1 MIVLVRIN
9 RCRAAGGSVEA
20 CAYRA
25 WRLGGLL
32 RNTSLRNKMKYL
44 VAMNGSTV
52 EGVFCIRG
60 VAPDAL
66 PGRVQFDITPVNND
80 CFNIIENLITQLNQ
94 ATNKL
99 KYIQGASY
107 LYQERFR
114 NAGIEIPELKC
125 CDYDNIPLM
134 EAIHIEN
141 KVRPEI

>member
-9 RCRAAGGSVEA
+9 RCRANGGSVEA
-20 CAYRA
+20 CAFRA
-25 WRLGGLL
+25 WKLSGLL
-32 RNTSLRNKMKYL
+32 RNATLRNQMKYL
-44 VAMNGSTV
+44 VAINGSVV
-52 EGVFCIRG
+52 EGVFCIRA

-107 LYQERFR
+107 LYEERFR
-114 NAGIEIPELKC
+114 NVGIEIPELKC
-125 CDYDNIPLM
+125 CDYENIPVV
-134 EAIHIEN
+134 EAEQIERRE
-141 KVRPEI
+141 KSYM